1 MTNGGEPQPS
11 TARDAGYR
19 AIPSVDA
26 VLQVLAREERALDPA
41 LTSAIVADCL
51 AVARRRIAAGTPLT
65 RDEIVQSIRDRLTG
79 LLTPR
84 LTRVLNGTG
93 IIIHTNLGRSPV
105 SATAARAMA
114 EAAASAVPLEIEPD
128 TNERG
133 GRMREISDLL
143 RVLAGAEETLVVN
156 NNAAA
161 VVLVLASLAAGREVI
176 VSRGEA
182 VEIGGGFRIPDV
194 LRQSGARLVEVGTTN
209 RTYARDYREAV
220 GPETAAILKVH
231 PSNFRMIGFTAAPAV
246 DELVA
251 VGAAAGI
258 PVIEDLGSGALLD
271 TARFGLTH
279 EPTLRESLDAGV
291 AVVMASGD
299 KLLGGP
305 QAGIIAG
312 RRELVARIAA
322 HPLARAVRADKTC
335 LAGLAATLRHYLA
348 GEAEAMV
355 PVWRMISARVCDLEG
370 RADAV
375 VSVFEGGSLRVERV
389 RTQASV
395 GGGSLPGEE
404 LPSVGLRLSL
414 PGRAATPEMVARTLR
429 TLRPTALFGRL
440 HDDAVIVDLRT
451 VLPEDDPALVEIL
464 AAVAAASPD

>member
-1 MTNGGEPQPS
+1 
-11 TARDAGYR
+11 
-19 AIPSVDA
+19 
-26 VLQVLAREERALDPA
+26 
-41 LTSAIVADCL
+41 
-51 AVARRRIAAGTPLT
+51 
-65 RDEIVQSIRDRLTG
+65 
-79 LLTPR
+79 
-84 LTRVLNGTG
+84 
-93 IIIHTNLGRSPV
+93 
-105 SATAARAMA
+105 
-114 EAAASAVPLEIEPD
+114 
-128 TNERG
+128 
-133 GRMREISDLL
+133 MREISDLL

-231 PSNFRMIGFTAAPAV
+231 PSNFRMIGFTATPAV

-251 VGAAAGI
+251 VGAAASI

-355 PVWRMISARVCDLEG
+355 PVWRMISARVCDLER